1 MSMLFIFSILMILSV
16 FTTKIGSRFGIPLL
30 LIFMLIGIIFG
41 SDVLNLFYFDDALL
55 TKRVADILL
64 IFILFDGGYSTTRA
78 AFRRVAGPALTLA
91 TLGVVLTAFVLGFFV
106 HHIFH
111 LPFLESMMIASI
123 IASTDAAAVYMI
135 TRQNPIKSKLATT
148 IEVESAAND
157 PMAILLTLAFIN
169 LLTIGGDSYFQYVLN
184 LVWQFMGG
192 VLVGFVMSKISVYL
206 FDHLKSENRGNYNVL
221 MVGLILLGYG
231 AADLIAAN
239 GIIAVFFMG
248 YWLGNS
254 EFTGK
259 QGASNFVEGITTL
272 SNVALFLMLGLL
284 VFPSNF
290 VNIWKEGLIM
300 ALVLTFVARPVAVF
314 LSLIPFKYTFKE
326 QTFISWGGIKGA
338 VAVVLA
344 TYPYAANLDQNGIVF
359 DIIFFVVLV
368 SCLVQGMS
376 LGKLS
381 QLFNFTAER
390 PLVSPYTVELHTTKK
405 SDVDMYEI
413 HIAKDAR
420 AIDKSIA
427 TLGLGSDMVISS
439 IIRDEAMLIPSGRI
453 VLQEGDIL
461 FVLAHSYDIDRV
473 NQLLNDPEAEPEP
486 EPEPAV
492 V

>member
-1 MSMLFIFSILMILSV
+1 MSMLFVFSVLMILSV
-16 FTTKIGSRFGIPLL
+16 FTTKISSRFGIPLL
-30 LIFMLIGIIFG
+30 LVFMFIGIISG

-55 TKRVADILL
+55 TKKIADFLI

-91 TLGVVLTAFVLGFFV
+91 TLGVILTAFVLGFFV
-106 HHIFH
+106 HHVFQ
-111 LPFLESMMIASI
+111 LAFLESMMIASI

-135 TRQNPIKSKLATT
+135 TRQNPIKGKLATT

-157 PMAILLTLAFIN
+157 PMAILLTLVFIN
-169 LLTIGGDSYFQYVLN
+169 LLTIGGDSYFQYILN

-192 VLVGFVMSKISVYL
+192 VLVGFVLSKVSVYL

-231 AADLIAAN
+231 TADLIAAN

-254 EFTGK
+254 NFTGK
-259 QGASNFVEGITTL
+259 QGASNFLEGITTL

-290 VNIWKEGLIM
+290 ANVWKEGMII
-300 ALVLTFVARPVAVF
+300 ALLLMFVARPVAVF
-314 LSLIPFKYTFKE
+314 LSLLPFKYTFKE

-344 TYPYAANLDQNGIVF
+344 TYPYAANLDEKGIIF
-359 DIIFFVVLV
+359 DIIFFAVLL
-368 SCLVQGMS
+368 SCVVQGMT

-381 QLFNFTAER
+381 RLFHFTAEK
-390 PLVSPYTVELHTTKK
+390 PLTSPYTVELHSTKK
-405 SDVDMYEI
+405 SDVDMFEI
-413 HIAKDAR
+413 HIGKEAR
-420 AIDKSIA
+420 AINKSIA
-427 TLGLGSDMVISS
+427 NLGLGGEVVISS
-439 IIRDEAMLIPSGRI
+439 IIRDETMLIPSGRV

-461 FVLAHSYDIDRV
+461 YVLTHSFDIDRV
-473 NQLLNDPEAEPEP
+473 NRTLNDPEPP
-486 EPEPAV
+486 PADLEHV
-492 V
+492 ASA